1 MEATRYQVK
10 PKNENASYGNPSRE
24 QQLAHLRETLHD
36 LPTAESL
43 AELIIPSAPPLEE
56 TYEDNSA
63 FSLYNG
69 PVIPSAPPMEDS
81 NHNGAVFQFQ
91 QSDQTVYS
99 AIKNTPSSNVKASKT
114 VSMISENINSDAGET
129 HFFNKNLDSS
139 CFIKSPT
146 TYYSNEKSTVDS
158 KTTWPEHVLS
168 NDDHKIDNRYAPENI
183 IPLFECVSSNNERKD
198 KWRNICS
205 SSGSQEKN
213 ISKDAKQKTTFSRLS
228 ERFKSFFK
236 INNKRGQRHLRL
248 GGGKKTVFTEEL
260 ERLHG
265 PSHNFDGYKDLM
277 VLEQNEID
285 LVGELNAQVNDNAV
299 FHLAFEMVYNF
310 NKSLPRKFQDKN
322 HIRLIHPSFLTLFL
336 EHGMGEKLPEM
347 TAFKSEEPCSR
358 YLVPILRGNHFALV
372 HVGKLEEIY
381 HMHVFDSLRPTH
393 PNSSPF
399 ISKSELNKLANLLA
413 GKDVN
418 TKITR
423 VPEEHASMQ
432 TSAESNDCGICTVEN
447 VNACLKNKKFP
458 TNTALYE
465 NWKVIDQMTTLRR
478 TSFKEQ
484 LQKWIGT
491 SNNTNLENVN
501 NSSDEPTSSTRSIS
515 SIAFARLQRKRK
527 NAEGKTNTAN
537 PKNTWRQRKEKQ
549 EKHRMIVEASRLE
562 EKMVTLLDEDNEVVE
577 VQSEH
582 LSDSDTLDKNILELS
597 PEPIN
602 NFEKTCKVSHKK
614 ELKPMRSIKISSI
627 AFARL
632 QRKRKN
638 AEGKTNMANPKNTW
652 RQRKE
657 KQEKHRMIV
666 EANRLEEKMVTLLDE
681 DNEVVEV
688 QSELSSDSDTLDENI
703 LEFSPEPINNFEK
716 PRNVSHKKKLKSM
729 RGSKKE
735 NQLEVALSGH
745 IKEDNEAVNF
755 TPLVSRMTESEV
767 LESLLSQL
775 DGFLVNMEG
784 RATKKLLK
792 EFKGKLA
799 ARLEDIDG
807 EKDLSVSSEDRMF
820 SEYETDEEDTVL
832 DPNFWT
838 ERRKNKLMQCYKDKT
853 RSMKEIQKRF
863 HLSGDEKSARTQIAR
878 IGKCVTSK
886 KWKKNEALYHLTKRV
901 SGMTNYYEEQKQYIH
916 ESDIRRLAYEQSSCF
931 GLRNFKVE
939 QHQVIHL
946 YSTLQASRK
955 FVDTIKKRCSLVSRH
970 VDGKISKRAVLRQS
984 TTAQSIIDFKNKVV
998 PRIRNQYAPDHI
1010 FNVDQTGIVLEET
1023 TKRTLAKRGTD
1034 KVFRVCQRD
1043 NPTRH
1048 SMTFNPCISADG
1060 KLTGKLFVTLYEPKP
1075 PRSFRQMVAPFTD
1088 LHVTHST
1095 SGIMTTRL
1103 AEEWMEKC
1111 LLPSIPDRSVLL
1123 LDSWHGFDKM
1133 KVLRAVARK
1142 NLEIVTFP
1150 PRTTGQ
1156 LQPLDLFFNRQ
1167 LKCFLR
1173 KLQDEIRL
1181 KHNDFTISVRNNL
1194 LKVARFTQN
1203 QFQAPRFAPMIQR
1216 GFYELG
1222 IVTTRP
1228 TFDTPAEFCFDPEVG
1243 KEKCK
1248 TCTNLSFFKCAHC
1261 EETYCIKCTIDHFH

>member
-1 MEATRYQVK
+1 MSMMEATRYQVK

-183 IPLFECVSSNNERKD
+183 IPLFECVSSNNEKYLNLQLPNTLQLSHFEKD
-198 KWRNICS
+198 QMRQHCD
-205 SSGSQEKN
+205 EK
-213 ISKDAKQKTTFSRLS
+213 KVHHM
-228 ERFKSFFK
+228 E
-236 INNKRGQRHLRL
+236 
-248 GGGKKTVFTEEL
+248 FTQ
-260 ERLHG
+260 
-265 PSHNFDGYKDLM
+265 DGYKLKDY
-277 VLEQNEID
+277 V
-285 LVGELNAQVNDNAV
+285 
-299 FHLAFEMVYNF
+299 
-310 NKSLPRKFQDKN
+310 
-322 HIRLIHPSFLTLFL
+322 
-336 EHGMGEKLPEM
+336 
-347 TAFKSEEPCSR
+347 
-358 YLVPILRGNHFALV
+358 
-372 HVGKLEEIY
+372 
-381 HMHVFDSLRPTH
+381 
-393 PNSSPF
+393 
-399 ISKSELNKLANLLA
+399 SELN
-413 GKDVN
+413 V
-418 TKITR
+418 
-423 VPEEHASMQ
+423 
-432 TSAESNDCGICTVEN
+432 SAE
-447 VNACLKNKKFP
+447 
-458 TNTALYE
+458 
-465 NWKVIDQMTTLRR
+465 
-478 TSFKEQ
+478 
-484 LQKWIGT
+484 
-491 SNNTNLENVN
+491 
-501 NSSDEPTSSTRSIS
+501 
-515 SIAFARLQRKRK
+515 
-527 NAEGKTNTAN
+527 
-537 PKNTWRQRKEKQ
+537 
-549 EKHRMIVEASRLE
+549 
-562 EKMVTLLDEDNEVVE
+562 
-577 VQSEH
+577 
-582 LSDSDTLDKNILELS
+582 
-597 PEPIN
+597 
-602 NFEKTCKVSHKK
+602 
-614 ELKPMRSIKISSI
+614 
-627 AFARL
+627 
-632 QRKRKN
+632 
-638 AEGKTNMANPKNTW
+638 
-652 RQRKE
+652 
-657 KQEKHRMIV
+657 
-666 EANRLEEKMVTLLDE
+666 
-681 DNEVVEV
+681 
-688 QSELSSDSDTLDENI
+688 
-703 LEFSPEPINNFEK
+703 
-716 PRNVSHKKKLKSM
+716 
-729 RGSKKE
+729 
-735 NQLEVALSGH
+735 
-745 IKEDNEAVNF
+745 
-755 TPLVSRMTESEV
+755 
-767 LESLLSQL
+767 
-775 DGFLVNMEG
+775 
-784 RATKKLLK
+784 
-792 EFKGKLA
+792 
-799 ARLEDIDG
+799 
-807 EKDLSVSSEDRMF
+807 
-820 SEYETDEEDTVL
+820 
-832 DPNFWT
+832 
-838 ERRKNKLMQCYKDKT
+838 
-853 RSMKEIQKRF
+853 
-863 HLSGDEKSARTQIAR
+863 
-878 IGKCVTSK
+878 
-886 KWKKNEALYHLTKRV
+886 
-901 SGMTNYYEEQKQYIH
+901 
-916 ESDIRRLAYEQSSCF
+916 
-931 GLRNFKVE
+931 VE

-984 TTAQSIIDFKNKVV
+984 TTAQSIIDFKNNVV

>member
-1 MEATRYQVK
+1 
-10 PKNENASYGNPSRE
+10 
-24 QQLAHLRETLHD
+24 
-36 LPTAESL
+36 
-43 AELIIPSAPPLEE
+43 
-56 TYEDNSA
+56 
-63 FSLYNG
+63 
-69 PVIPSAPPMEDS
+69 
-81 NHNGAVFQFQ
+81 
-91 QSDQTVYS
+91 
-99 AIKNTPSSNVKASKT
+99 
-114 VSMISENINSDAGET
+114 
-129 HFFNKNLDSS
+129 
-139 CFIKSPT
+139 
-146 TYYSNEKSTVDS
+146 
-158 KTTWPEHVLS
+158 
-168 NDDHKIDNRYAPENI
+168 
-183 IPLFECVSSNNERKD
+183 
-198 KWRNICS
+198 
-205 SSGSQEKN
+205 
-213 ISKDAKQKTTFSRLS
+213 
-228 ERFKSFFK
+228 
-236 INNKRGQRHLRL
+236 
-248 GGGKKTVFTEEL
+248 
-260 ERLHG
+260 
-265 PSHNFDGYKDLM
+265 
-277 VLEQNEID
+277 
-285 LVGELNAQVNDNAV
+285 
-299 FHLAFEMVYNF
+299 
-310 NKSLPRKFQDKN
+310 
-322 HIRLIHPSFLTLFL
+322 
-336 EHGMGEKLPEM
+336 MGEKLPEM

-423 VPEEHASMQ
+423 VPEEHAS
-432 TSAESNDCGICTVEN
+432 
-447 VNACLKNKKFP
+447 
-458 TNTALYE
+458 
-465 NWKVIDQMTTLRR
+465 
-478 TSFKEQ
+478 
-484 LQKWIGT
+484 
-491 SNNTNLENVN
+491 
-501 NSSDEPTSSTRSIS
+501 
-515 SIAFARLQRKRK
+515 AR
-527 NAEGKTNTAN
+527 
-537 PKNTWRQRKEKQ
+537 
-549 EKHRMIVEASRLE
+549 
-562 EKMVTLLDEDNEVVE
+562 
-577 VQSEH
+577 
-582 LSDSDTLDKNILELS
+582 
-597 PEPIN
+597 
-602 NFEKTCKVSHKK
+602 
-614 ELKPMRSIKISSI
+614 
-627 AFARL
+627 
-632 QRKRKN
+632 
-638 AEGKTNMANPKNTW
+638 
-652 RQRKE
+652 
-657 KQEKHRMIV
+657 
-666 EANRLEEKMVTLLDE
+666 
-681 DNEVVEV
+681 
-688 QSELSSDSDTLDENI
+688 
-703 LEFSPEPINNFEK
+703 
-716 PRNVSHKKKLKSM
+716 
-729 RGSKKE
+729 
-735 NQLEVALSGH
+735 
-745 IKEDNEAVNF
+745 
-755 TPLVSRMTESEV
+755 
-767 LESLLSQL
+767 
-775 DGFLVNMEG
+775 
-784 RATKKLLK
+784 
-792 EFKGKLA
+792 
-799 ARLEDIDG
+799 
-807 EKDLSVSSEDRMF
+807 
-820 SEYETDEEDTVL
+820 
-832 DPNFWT
+832 
-838 ERRKNKLMQCYKDKT
+838 
-853 RSMKEIQKRF
+853 
-863 HLSGDEKSARTQIAR
+863 
-878 IGKCVTSK
+878 
-886 KWKKNEALYHLTKRV
+886 
-901 SGMTNYYEEQKQYIH
+901 
-916 ESDIRRLAYEQSSCF
+916 
-931 GLRNFKVE
+931 
-939 QHQVIHL
+939 
-946 YSTLQASRK
+946 
-955 FVDTIKKRCSLVSRH
+955 VDTIKKRCSLVSRH

-984 TTAQSIIDFKNKVV
+984 TTAQSIIDFKNNVV